1 MARLGDSITYGN
13 HAITGDINVGG
24 TLTLAGVVFQQ
35 YQAGTGISLSG
46 TTLNV
51 DNPFNPSGTY
61 SELRAQAT
69 TQSDVGLSDVDNYS
83 RAHYDGR
90 YLATG
95 AKASDSDKLD
105 GLNSSQ
111 FIRLDTGT
119 IPESRLPASALIG
132 DTNTTYSGGSGI
144 TLSGN
149 TFNVD
154 NPFNPSGS
162 YASLRAQATTK
173 ADVGLGNVPD
183 WSSGTFDSRYLATGA
198 KAADSDKLDG
208 LNSSQFI
215 RLDTGTIPESR
226 LPASALVGDTNTTY
240 SAGTGISLSGTTF
253 NVDSPFNPSGTYSGL
268 RAQATTKADVGL
280 GSVRNVSSYSQQE
293 ADNKFSSPGSTTD
306 TSVNKTLA
314 EGEKCF
320 VSSDNVTITLPAS
333 PNSNSRVSI
342 GVQNFVNTTVNG
354 NGKNIMGLAEN
365 MTIDKEN
372 TVVTLLYVNPSE
384 GWRIV

>member
-90 YLATG
+90 YLATD
-95 AKASDSDKLD
+95 AKAADSDKLD

-173 ADVGLGNVPD
+173 ADVGLG
-183 WSSGTFDSRYLATGA
+183 
-198 KAADSDKLDG
+198 
-208 LNSSQFI
+208 
-215 RLDTGTIPESR
+215 
-226 LPASALVGDTNTTY
+226 
-240 SAGTGISLSGTTF
+240 
-253 NVDSPFNPSGTYSGL
+253 
-268 RAQATTKADVGL
+268 
-280 GSVRNVSSYSQQE
+280 SVRNVSSYSKVETDQKYTVQVSGKSLSDENYTNAEKIKLGNLENGVTSYIELSDIPSEFPPE
-293 ADNKFSSPGSTTD
+293 AHNHSDLYYNKAEIDDLPKGDPWVLSNDGVTFTYDSENNITSMNEDVESDARTVVYNYNAEYQISSIVTTFRGIER
-306 TSVNKTLA
+306 TETLVYDGTTLSGITVA
-314 EGEKCF
+314 E
-320 VSSDNVTITLPAS
+320 VTI
-333 PNSNSRVSI
+333 
-342 GVQNFVNTTVNG
+342 
-354 NGKNIMGLAEN
+354 
-365 MTIDKEN
+365 
-372 TVVTLLYVNPSE
+372 
-384 GWRIV
+384 